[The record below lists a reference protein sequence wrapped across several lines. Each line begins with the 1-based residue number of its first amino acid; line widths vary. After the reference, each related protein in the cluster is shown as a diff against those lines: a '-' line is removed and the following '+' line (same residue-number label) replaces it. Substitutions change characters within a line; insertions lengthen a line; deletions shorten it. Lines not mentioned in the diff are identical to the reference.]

1 MGKALVGL
9 LSAAILYGSALAEND
24 YHLKCSNAPGIE
36 GGAYVFPPAKSH
48 VIVVVL
54 KRTS

>member
-9 LSAAILYGSALAEND
+9 LSTAILYGSAFADNGH
-24 YHLKCSNAPGIE
+24 HLKCSNAPGIE
-36 GGAYVFPPAKSH
+36 GGAYVFPPAKGY

-54 KRTS
+54 KRTG